1 MRGSNSVDNY
11 SQSNLDDLLT
21 RFIVDLPAHRGIPKS
36 QIFKDALVDL
46 TKYHTGGSQ
55 PSITSFIRV
64 CEYLK
69 LCPGIV
75 TLFACWV
82 NQGIITYP
90 QALQIL
96 SNWTD
101 YEHLLN
107 GFQHGM
113 TKLLD
118 NHPQLDYS
126 TAPNSGTRK
135 KLKKYPLWISTGFN
149 RLTAPDPDE

>member
-1 MRGSNSVDNY
+1 MKGLNSVDNCG
-11 SQSNLDDLLT
+11 QSNLDDLLT
-21 RFIVDLPAHRGIPKS
+21 RFIVDLPAQRGIPKS
-36 QIFKDALVDL
+36 QILKDAFVDL

-55 PSITSFIRV
+55 PSINSFIRV
-64 CEYLK
+64 CDYLK
-69 LCPGIV
+69 LCPGMV
-75 TLFACWV
+75 TQLACWV

-90 QALQIL
+90 QALHIL

-101 YEHLLN
+101 YESLLN
-107 GFQHGM
+107 GFQYGM

-118 NHPQLDYS
+118 NNPPLDYS

-135 KLKKYPLWISTGFN
+135 KMLKYPLWISTGFN